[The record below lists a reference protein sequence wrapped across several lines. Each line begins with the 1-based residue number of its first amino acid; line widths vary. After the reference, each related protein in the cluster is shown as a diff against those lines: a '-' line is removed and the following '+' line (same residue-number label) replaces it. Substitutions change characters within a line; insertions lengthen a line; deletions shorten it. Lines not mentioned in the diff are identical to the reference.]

1 LYSDIAIVILN
12 YNGKEYLKKFLPTV
26 IRYSENARI
35 VVADNLST
43 DDSVTYLKSEFPSIE
58 IIQNKS
64 NGGFAMGYNE
74 ALRQV
79 DAPYYLLL
87 NSDIEVSENW
97 LSPLYEKI
105 QDPNVSGCQPK
116 VLAYSNK
123 NYFEHAG
130 ASGGFLDRNYFPFCR
145 GRIFELTEE
154 DQAQYNNPTEIFW
167 TTGACMLIKSN
178 VFHANKGFDDDFFAH
193 MEEIDLCWR
202 IKRKGGSFW
211 VVPNSKVYHV
221 GGGTLNYMSP
231 FKTYLNFRNSL
242 YTITKNHNGILFS
255 KIFYRMLL
263 DGLAGL
269 LFLVKGSPRHAVAV
283 IQAHVS
289 FYKMLK
295 SILKKRKELKN
306 TNDSFNDKGLYRG
319 SILWA
324 RYIKRI
330 TKYSDLNHRL
340 FSK

>member
-26 IRYSENARI
+26 IGYSENARI

-43 DDSVTYLKSEFPSIE
+43 DDSVTYLTSEFPSIE

-79 DAPYYLLL
+79 DSPYYLLL

-116 VLAYSNK
+116 VLAYNNK

-145 GRIFELTEE
+145 GRIFELTEK
-154 DQAQYNNPTEIFW
+154 DNGQYDNPTEIFW
-167 TTGACMLIKSN
+167 TTGACMLIKSK

-202 IKRKGGSFW
+202 IKRNGGSFW
-211 VVPNSKVYHV
+211 VVPSSKVYHV

-242 YTITKNHNGILFS
+242 YTITKNHEGILFF

-269 LFLVKGSPRHAVAV
+269 LFFVKGSPRHTLAV
-283 IQAHVS
+283 IQAHTS

-295 SILKKRKELKN
+295 SMLKKRKELKN
-306 TNDSFNDKGLYRG
+306 TNDSLNDEGLYRG

-330 TKYSDLNHRL
+330 TKYSNLNHRL